1 MPKIAF
7 ESAQHQLS
15 RPFLL
20 SWFLLPSPLPLW
32 PVVSWALSETHCGV
46 LVPSAT
52 ACEMGEK
59 PPGSFWQP
67 WAAGPLPLLIVQD
80 GGNLRRKA
88 FRGCAELWACGWLR
102 GGGRTGLEM
111 PLLDASYLPPTIFIL
126 THVLGVAGVLYWKR
140 CARGR
145 AGNSAQCFLE
155 SAVGLLGVGWMTE
168 VFPLAFLKG
177 PAQPVGHQTWVCG
190 GPAEDTG
197 LCRDQFRTGP
207 FLALWGLSGEAVLVG
222 WGDVWARGWG
232 KWQLCW
238 LVPSSENQALP
249 FLTFS
254 VSE

>member
-1 MPKIAF
+1 
-7 ESAQHQLS
+7 
-15 RPFLL
+15 
-20 SWFLLPSPLPLW
+20 
-32 PVVSWALSETHCGV
+32 
-46 LVPSAT
+46 
-52 ACEMGEK
+52 MGEK

-67 WAAGPLPLLIVQD
+67 WAAGPLPLLIVRD

-88 FRGCAELWACGWLR
+88 FRGCAELWACGSLG

-111 PLLDASYLPPTIFIL
+111 PLLDASYLPPAIFIL

-145 AGNSAQCFLE
+145 AGNGAQCFLE

-168 VFPLAFLKG
+168 VFPLACLKG

-190 GPAEDTG
+190 GPTEDTG
-197 LCRDQFRTGP
+197 LCRGQFKTGP

>member
-1 MPKIAF
+1 MPKIEF

-52 ACEMGEK
+52 ACVRDGGE
-59 PPGSFWQP
+59 
-67 WAAGPLPLLIVQD
+67 AARKFLTTLSCGASASAD
-80 GGNLRRKA
+80 STGNLRRKA
-88 FRGCAELWACGWLR
+88 FRGCAELWACGSLG

-111 PLLDASYLPPTIFIL
+111 PLLDASYLPPAIFIL

-145 AGNSAQCFLE
+145 AGNGAQCFLE

-168 VFPLAFLKG
+168 VFPLACLKG
-177 PAQPVGHQTWVCG
+177 PAQPVGHQT
-190 GPAEDTG
+190 
-197 LCRDQFRTGP
+197 
-207 FLALWGLSGEAVLVG
+207 
-222 WGDVWARGWG
+222 
-232 KWQLCW
+232 
-238 LVPSSENQALP
+238 
-249 FLTFS
+249 
-254 VSE
+254 